1 FFLVDKKH
9 ARIKMALFILRLLSL
24 LTIVVGSL
32 SQWSMDGKTQTF
44 KATTNNYGLVT
55 NINWSFENGNRNI
68 TLFLCTSANGM
79 RCDASDDK
87 TLDLYSANITS
98 NSSSIISVFTI
109 KNVNLSLHNTLWF
122 YNAESRDNAS
132 FHAASR
138 FELHIFSSA
147 EHPICDQV
155 KLLNETNI
163 QVYCRTNKVFPGNVC
178 LFNVNTNISS
188 EYELKQGHISYTQ
201 EQNLTT
207 QYYKTTCTLVVSA
220 AILGPG
226 SHKFLVVMYPNI
238 TSDITEEMKRTSEYT
253 SSVYL
258 VYPRAHLGADCEV
271 KGYIEENKQSNCT
284 CSDLSNSFFPTQINW
299 LTHDSTILKQGTLVF
314 TAKRKESFQCI
325 ISNHLNWT
333 DKVDFT
339 PNISYPPE
347 TLTVNINERV
357 FDLCNDTNIV
367 ISGTCFVGESNPE
380 PSIVV
385 NIINSLM
392 DITTSK
398 HEREYVFNKSMTNAG
413 IYNISCLANSKE
425 FSKNLSSI
433 TTVTIKGPSGIPNI
447 FKAENE
453 ANKIEPTNLL
463 KISKGDTITCE
474 SKGGYPILK
483 NISLT
488 CGPEKTLATNQDQ
501 VSMALNISNVTS
513 GKCECVVWQ
522 ESKCLKN
529 TSSVSFQFVVS
540 EIQPGTAED
549 FEKIYLGIGVA
560 AGCLF
565 VFIVLIFL
573 IINLHQAQLK
583 KTSR

>member
-1 FFLVDKKH
+1 
-9 ARIKMALFILRLLSL
+9 
-24 LTIVVGSL
+24 
-32 SQWSMDGKTQTF
+32 
-44 KATTNNYGLVT
+44 
-55 NINWSFENGNRNI
+55 
-68 TLFLCTSANGM
+68 
-79 RCDASDDK
+79 
-87 TLDLYSANITS
+87 
-98 NSSSIISVFTI
+98 
-109 KNVNLSLHNTLWF
+109 
-122 YNAESRDNAS
+122 
-132 FHAASR
+132 
-138 FELHIFSSA
+138 
-147 EHPICDQV
+147 
-155 KLLNETNI
+155 
-163 QVYCRTNKVFPGNVC
+163 
-178 LFNVNTNISS
+178 
-188 EYELKQGHISYTQ
+188 EYELKQGHIIYTQ
-201 EQNLTT
+201 EQDLTT
-207 QYYKTTCTLVVSA
+207 LYYKTTCTLVVSA

-226 SHKFLVVMYPNI
+226 SHMFRVVMFPNI
-238 TSDITEEMKRTSEYT
+238 TSIITEEMKRASNYT
-253 SSVYL
+253 SPINL

-339 PNISYPPE
+339 PNISYPPD

-367 ISGTCFVGESNPE
+367 ISGTCFVSESNPE
-380 PSIVV
+380 PSIVI

-398 HEREYVFNKSMTNAG
+398 HEREYVFNKSVTNAG

-425 FSKNLSSI
+425 FLKNLSSI

-453 ANKIEPTNLL
+453 ENKSESTNLL

-513 GKCECVVWQ
+513 GKCECIVWQ

-529 TSSVSFQFVVS
+529 TSYVPFQFVVS

-549 FEKIYLGIGVA
+549 FEKIYLGVGVA

-573 IINLHQAQLK
+573 ISNLHQAYLK
-583 KTSR
+583 KNSR